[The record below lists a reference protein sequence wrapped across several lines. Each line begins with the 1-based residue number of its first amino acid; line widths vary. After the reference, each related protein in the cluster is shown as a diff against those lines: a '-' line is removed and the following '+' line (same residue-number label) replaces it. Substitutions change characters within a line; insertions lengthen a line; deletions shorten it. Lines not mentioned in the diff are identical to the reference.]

1 MRIDVRHNL
10 GEFKAAFESTAKQT
24 RFAMAVALT
33 RVAQDAKTAVQGEMR
48 RVFDRPTSFTLR
60 SVFVERATK
69 ETLTSR
75 VWLKEGTLMTPD
87 NHFLRPQVFGASR
100 GTKPFEKVLQQWGRM
115 PSGMVAVPAAGAKLD
130 AFGNVSRGQIVQIL
144 SQLRVRS
151 QIGYES
157 RASGSKRSNKTIARQ
172 GVTYFVVLQK
182 TGGLVPGIWLR
193 RKFGHGSAVKPVF
206 IYVSAASYKP
216 RLKFFE
222 TAQRVAD
229 QNLRG
234 HYEAA
239 LERANATAK

>member
-87 NHFLRPQVFGASR
+87 NHFLRPQVFGGRR
-100 GTKPFEKVLQQWGRM
+100 GIKQFEKVLQQWGRM
-115 PSGMVAVPAAGAKLD
+115 PSGMVAVPAAGAKID
-130 AFGNVSRGQIVQIL
+130 AYGNVNRGQLVQIM
-144 SQLRVRS
+144 SQLRVQS
-151 QIGYES
+151 QIGYTS
-157 RASGSKRSNKTIARQ
+157 KASGSKRSNKTIQKQ
-172 GVTYFVVLQK
+172 GVSYFVVLQRH
-182 TGGLVPGIWLR
+182 GGLQPGIWLR
-193 RKFGHGSAVKPVF
+193 KKFAHGSAVKPVF
-206 IYVSAASYKP
+206 IYAASASYKP

-222 TAQRVAD
+222 IAQQVAD
-229 QNLRG
+229 ENLRN
-234 HYEAA
+234 HYESA
-239 LERANATAK
+239 LARANTTAK